1 MRNVPQRG
9 ERAVMKAS
17 IQSRYRRSQGFQ
29 NMCPRIPGP
38 LSVPCGQAEWA
49 ELQALSLAKAE
60 LLHHDLLGSTYL
72 VTYIILIV
80 IFFFFTLFYFT
91 ILYWFCHIST

>member
-1 MRNVPQRG
+1 
-9 ERAVMKAS
+9 
-17 IQSRYRRSQGFQ
+17 
-29 NMCPRIPGP
+29 MCPRIPGP

-80 IFFFFTLFYFT
+80 IFFFYF
-91 ILYWFCHIST
+91 ILLYNTVLVLPYINMNPPRVYTCSQS